1 MILYRYSKEKFCL
14 GHSRERRK
22 MLRRRA
28 SCFTVIVS
36 LQFLVQSLILQ
47 CIIIIIFFFYDNTVH
62 NTADCTLPFS
72 LGVVVAVAQHNH
84 IKKKMDRKRVD
95 DNNQNGRPERCETHW
110 SHWCPLLTTV
120 LEYES
125 SLSSEKI
132 YRVCIVN
139 WPESQVFLHYQWKLR
154 SWWQQLSLKPQKLY
168 NFHLSHSIN
177 PIGTC
182 TACTCTCNSD
192 IR

>member
-1 MILYRYSKEKFCL
+1 MILYKYSKEKFCL
-14 GHSRERRK
+14 GHSQERRK

-36 LQFLVQSLILQ
+36 LQFLVQSLILR
-47 CIIIIIFFFYDNTVH
+47 CIINFFFLNDNTAH

-110 SHWCPLLTTV
+110 SHWCPLLTTM

-132 YRVCIVN
+132 NSVYCKLTRKPSVTTLSVKTKIMVTTTVSKA
-139 WPESQVFLHYQWKLR
+139 PEIIQFS
-154 SWWQQLSLKPQKLY
+154 S
-168 NFHLSHSIN
+168 
-177 PIGTC
+177 
-182 TACTCTCNSD
+182 
-192 IR
+192 

>member
-36 LQFLVQSLILQ
+36 LQFLVQSLILR
-47 CIIIIIFFFYDNTVH
+47 CIINFFFLNDNTAH

-132 YRVCIVN
+132 YRVCTVN

-154 SWWQQLSLKPQKLY
+154 SWWQQLSLKRPEIIQFSSQPFNRSNRYIYSLY
-168 NFHLSHSIN
+168 MYM
-177 PIGTC
+177 
-182 TACTCTCNSD
+182 
-192 IR
+192 